1 MFLYLILEKE
11 IETIKWSYTAVFKQF
26 VERDET
32 NNLNKNTIIWK
43 TSPQSHPCQSHVSLS
58 CICSVSTA
66 PFISGLSHV
75 ALKYSGSVQQNG
87 PRWTDNRK
95 FVSELSGVVR
105 NIRAKITM
113 FDYRESGNSNHRVAS
128 VHRKKVEWFVSIW
141 RLNFWSTSSLYI
153 RPSAS

>member
-1 MFLYLILEKE
+1 MRS
-11 IETIKWSYTAVFKQF
+11 IKWTYTAVFKQF

-32 NNLNKNTIIWK
+32 NNLNYYMKDEPPITPLSVPCISFLYLFRFYRTFYLWLKSCCTKN
-43 TSPQSHPCQSHVSLS
+43 
-58 CICSVSTA
+58 
-66 PFISGLSHV
+66 
-75 ALKYSGSVQQNG
+75 SGSVQQNG